1 MQEEAVMSNVF
12 LTVEFSVRHIHV
24 QRPVLYKIIF
34 KLCVIMS
41 KVHYVQ
47 IIQICLYG
55 MVFIYFTHFI
65 GKGCATPF
73 IHKIIG

>member
-1 MQEEAVMSNVF
+1 MSNIFV
-12 LTVEFSVRHIHV
+12 TVEFSVRHVNV

-41 KVHYVQ
+41 KVRYVH

-55 MVFIYFTHFI
+55 ILFIYFTHFI
-65 GKGCATPF
+65 GKGYATPF
-73 IHKIIG
+73 IHKIIV